1 MRDRLEIELAE
12 HLRPVE
18 APEELWER
26 IQETTAVAPRR
37 QIRWMALAA
46 ALGLMTMGT
55 LWLRAGG
62 PGNRPAS
69 RPPFNSAATD
79 CAQCH
84 TNL

>member
-18 APEELWER
+18 APDELWER
-26 IQETTAVAPRR
+26 IQGTAVAPRR

-46 ALGLMTMGT
+46 AIGLMTMGT

-62 PGNRPAS
+62 PANRQVA
-69 RPPFNSAATD
+69 RPSFSTAD
-79 CAQCH
+79 CARCH